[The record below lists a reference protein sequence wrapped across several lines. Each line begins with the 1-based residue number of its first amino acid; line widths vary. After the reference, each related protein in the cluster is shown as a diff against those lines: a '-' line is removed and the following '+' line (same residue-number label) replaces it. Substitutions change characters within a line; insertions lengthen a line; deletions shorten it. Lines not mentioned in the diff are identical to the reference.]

1 MKRYRFI
8 ENGLCCDV
16 YYNKEYS
23 NNQCALFLYGF
34 PATIGSN
41 DMTELLVEKGYT
53 VLHPHY
59 FGTYDSEG
67 DFTPSSAYKTVEAI
81 YKIVKNGQVR
91 NLKNNTM
98 LKLPNRITVCIAYS
112 FGAFVLKHTVKHLD
126 EVKTVLLV
134 SPVMSNNKRNVL
146 CWVNEYGAEH
156 LNYVVRTRPFTY
168 RIKDTTEWYSEYVN
182 DNFEQNDSLDNSVE
196 NILWLYGKRDPA
208 MMEELLTEKYDM
220 ASKQTLSKS
229 AKCTILCVEN
239 GDHGINSLLTNTS
252 REVLNSLV

>member
-8 ENGLCCDV
+8 EDGLCCDV

-23 NNQCALFLYGF
+23 NNKCALFLYGF

-59 FGTYDSEG
+59 YGTYDSEG
-67 DFTPSSAYKTVEAI
+67 DFTPSAAYKTVEAI
-81 YKIVKNGQVR
+81 NRIVKNGQVR
-91 NLKNNTM
+91 NLKNNTVSR
-98 LKLPNRITVCIAYS
+98 LPNVITVCVAYS
-112 FGAFVLKHTVKHLD
+112 FGAFVLKHTIKHLNA
-126 EVKTVLLV
+126 VKTVLLV
-134 SPVMSNNKRNVL
+134 SPVMSNNKRNAL

-156 LNYVVRTRPFTY
+156 LGYVVRTRPFTY

-182 DNFEQNDSLDNSVE
+182 DDYEQSDCLENSVE

-208 MMEELLTEKYDM
+208 IVEELLTEKYTM
-220 ASKQTLSKS
+220 ASGQTLSRS
-229 AKCTILCVEN
+229 AKCDILCVEN
-239 GDHGINSLLTNTS
+239 GNHGINSLLINES
-252 REVLNSLV
+252 KELLSNLV